1 MNLGAFSGKGHDI
14 QIISEIV
21 DAANVRKYYA
31 NGNEQTEVINE
42 TASEADEKWV
52 NTTFEGNR
60 YLY

>member
-1 MNLGAFSGKGHDI
+1 M